1 MIVIFFRDYTIM
13 DKRGYG
19 VCVCVCVC
27 ECVYECVRKE
37 KGKSG
42 REEKGEID

>member
-1 MIVIFFRDYTIM
+1 MVC
-13 DKRGYG
+13 

>member
-1 MIVIFFRDYTIM
+1 MIVICFRDYTIM

-19 VCVCVCVC
+19 VCVCVY